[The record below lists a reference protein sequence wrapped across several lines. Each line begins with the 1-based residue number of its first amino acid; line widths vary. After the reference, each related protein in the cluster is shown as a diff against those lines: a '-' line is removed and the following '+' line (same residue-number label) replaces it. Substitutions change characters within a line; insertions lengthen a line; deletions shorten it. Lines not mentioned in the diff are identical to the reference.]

1 LYLKVGYF
9 GFYVREKF
17 STEESGIAVVT
28 LYQNKIQE
36 QLRTMMKTANVPFIS
51 ISKKIENVDPLHF
64 FHLGEEFWSGQRFFW
79 SDPLNKTVYAGL
91 GWAYCIEVAHDDDRF
106 SAVEN
111 EWKRFIEQVVI
122 DEKQSSFWSG
132 PLLFGGFSFDPVK
145 KKTERWASFP
155 EAKFIVP
162 TMLLSIIEGNGWLTI
177 TVPSENNE
185 EEIMRIE
192 RILTLLHQE
201 AALPYEHDA
210 NCIRSWEVGKDEWI
224 AAVMKATSDIQDG
237 ELGKVVLAREA
248 RLLFD
253 KRINPAIVL
262 KRLREQQPYSYVFA
276 FENGNDCFLGAS
288 PEQLVKKDGDV
299 CYSTCLAGSI
309 RRGKT
314 LKEDEELG
322 SWLLQDKKNLH
333 EHRFVVDMIK
343 EAMMKVCDE
352 VVIPDKPSLL
362 KMRDIQH
369 LYTPVKGVSHQP
381 LSLLS
386 LVERLHPTPALGG
399 TPRNKALEKIREI
412 EPLDRGWYA
421 APIGWIDTNG
431 NGEFAVAIRSGLLQ
445 GEEASIFA
453 GCGVVG
459 DSDPLSE
466 YEETRIKFRPMLKA
480 LGGEER
486 E

>member
-1 LYLKVGYF
+1 M
-9 GFYVREKF
+9 
-17 STEESGIAVVT
+17 VVT

-36 QLRTMMKTANVPFIS
+36 QLQTLMRSTNASFIS
-51 ISKKIENVDPLHF
+51 ISEKMDNIDPLHF
-64 FHLGEEFWSGQRFFW
+64 FHLGEDFSLGQRFYW
-79 SDPLNKTVYAGL
+79 SDPLNKVIYVGL
-91 GWAYCIEVAHDDDRF
+91 GCTYSIEVQHSNNRF
-106 SAVEN
+106 VAVEK

-122 DEKQSSFWSG
+122 DKKQSDTGLG
-132 PLLFGGFSFDPVK
+132 PLLFGGFSFDPFK
-145 KKTERWASFP
+145 RKTERWTNYP
-155 EAKFIVP
+155 EAKLVVP
-162 TMLLSIIEGNGWLTI
+162 MLLLSVFEGDRWLTI
-177 TVPSENNE
+177 TIPSKNNE
-185 EEIMRIE
+185 EELMRIE
-192 RILTLLHQE
+192 RMLALLENEQTVK
-201 AALPYEHDA
+201 YEQDA
-210 NCIRSWEVGKDEWI
+210 KCIKLWEVEKAEWI
-224 AAVMKATSDIQDG
+224 TAVTKATSDIQNG

-253 KRINPAIVL
+253 KRIDSAVVL
-262 KRLREQQPYSYVFA
+262 HRLREQQPYSYVFA

-288 PEQLVKKDGDV
+288 PEQLVKKEGDM

-309 RRGKT
+309 KRGRT

-322 SWLLQDKKNLH
+322 NWLLQDKKNLH
-333 EHRFVVDMIK
+333 EHQFVVDMIK
-343 EAMMKVCDE
+343 AAMREVCDE
-352 VVIPDKPSLL
+352 VVIPNKPSLL

-369 LYTPVKGVSHQP
+369 LYTPVKGISHQP

-386 LVERLHPTPALGG
+386 LVQCLHPTPALGG
-399 TPRNKALEKIREI
+399 TPRDKALKKIREI

-421 APIGWIDTNG
+421 APIGWIDANG

-466 YEETRIKFRPMLKA
+466 YEETRVKFKPMLSA
-480 LGGEER
+480 LGGEEH